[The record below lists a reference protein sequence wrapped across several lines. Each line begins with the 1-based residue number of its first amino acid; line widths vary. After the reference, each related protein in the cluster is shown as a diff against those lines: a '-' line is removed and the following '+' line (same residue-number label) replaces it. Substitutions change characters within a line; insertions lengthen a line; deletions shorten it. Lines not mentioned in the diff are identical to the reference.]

1 MLSQSFIYQYQ
12 NKNIKVTIESPEQPD
27 TNAEQAFIRHLKE
40 IYLKK
45 INRRIFS

>member
-12 NKNIKVTIESPEQPD
+12 NKTVKVTIESPEQPD
-27 TNAEQAFIRHLKE
+27 SNAEQAFIRHLKE

-45 INRRIFS
+45 ISKGISL